1 MHVDHRG
8 LQRGQVSSVGGHPGG
23 CLGPSQRLCA
33 LRRRCADAGIHC
45 VGFGAN
51 DWLSE
56 GQGGGWMAA
65 VRREMDESI
74 AIVEDVMSR
83 RYEPSCVT
91 EREP

>member
-1 MHVDHRG
+1 MWTIEVFSVDKSVVWEGIQGGAWAHHNGCAHCDEGVQTRG
-8 LQRGQVSSVGGHPGG
+8 SIVSVS
-23 CLGPSQRLCA
+23 
-33 LRRRCADAGIHC
+33 
-45 VGFGAN
+45 GAN